1 MKESYKLEE
10 IKKMHLPVHVAFI
23 MDGNGRWAKIN
34 GLERSDGHA
43 AGAEVAEKVVRLC
56 NDVGIKYCT
65 LYTFSTENWKRPNE
79 EVEFL
84 FQTLVYYL
92 ESKSP
97 EMIERGVRIRFTGHI
112 EALPKKAYE
121 TAKNIEEKSKHCDKL
136 HMILALNYGGRQ
148 EIWDAFLRL
157 YEEIKTGDSKEDV
170 LNDENSEYL
179 RNFLNLPDVPDPDL
193 LVRTSGEKRLSNFLL
208 WQLAYSEMIF
218 TDIHWPDF
226 DRKEFFRVLAE
237 YSKRN
242 RRFGAIEAES

>member
-1 MKESYKLEE
+1 MKKSSELDE
-10 IKKMHLPVHVAFI
+10 IKKLHLPRHVAFI
-23 MDGNGRWAKIN
+23 MDGNGRWAKQN

-65 LYTFSTENWKRPNE
+65 LYTFSTENWKRPTE

-112 EALPKKAYE
+112 ESLPEKAFN
-121 TAKNIEEKSKHCDKL
+121 TAQNIEKSSEHCDKL

-148 EIWDAFLRL
+148 EIWDAFLRM
-157 YEEIKTGDSKEDV
+157 YEQVKNGEIKESV
-170 LNDENSEYL
+170 LHDENSEFL
-179 RNFLNLPDVPDPDL
+179 RSFLNLPDVPDPDL

-218 TDIHWPDF
+218 TNVHWPDF
-226 DRKEFFRVLAE
+226 DKVEFFKVLSE

-242 RRFGAIEAES
+242 RRFGGLKMP